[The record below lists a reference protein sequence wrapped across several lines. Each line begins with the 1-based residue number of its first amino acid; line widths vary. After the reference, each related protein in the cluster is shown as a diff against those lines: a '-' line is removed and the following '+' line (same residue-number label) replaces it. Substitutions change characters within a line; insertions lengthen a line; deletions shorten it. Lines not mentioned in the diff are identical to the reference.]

1 MRAIIPSI
9 SIKGFQAV
17 LVCLSKIGDDIVV
30 EARPDRFILST
41 LNITRSAFATFTFTR
56 VFFESY
62 HLDTTAEAIKHD
74 SSGPY
79 LRCTVLAKALVSAC
93 KIRGNVESKIEKLCL
108 FMNSAEGV
116 GENCRLTVEIIFKYG
131 FIKIHKLLYES
142 CPEPLQVLDSIESC
156 SNSWSL
162 PPAALIGFAENFSS
176 KAEEISMKCHQEG
189 VTFKTFLDANE
200 GGLKASGRFGTTVVP
215 INRSALEFYKLQE
228 EVEITFSLKEFKAII
243 AFAVTLRLPLDGYFD
258 ARSRPL
264 LLRVQVESIVSG
276 TFALATVLN
285 EGEAP
290 EPSPIPSKREYEAMK
305 GEDRGTVAQGKS
317 THDKGHGELDLTQP
331 ENALFLDDDSEWL
344 GELNSLEMEET
355 ATSAKATTTNTKNNA
370 LASVNHPKQERQSS
384 QALQQQ
390 QKQQQLY
397 LRVAEDVRIYED
409 EDEPFEIEEEFLSSS
424 RQSKR
429 ARFNFDEDD

>member
-1 MRAIIPSI
+1 
-9 SIKGFQAV
+9 
-17 LVCLSKIGDDIVV
+17 
-30 EARPDRFILST
+30 
-41 LNITRSAFATFTFTR
+41 
-56 VFFESY
+56 
-62 HLDTTAEAIKHD
+62 
-74 SSGPY
+74 
-79 LRCTVLAKALVSAC
+79 
-93 KIRGNVESKIEKLCL
+93 
-108 FMNSAEGV
+108 
-116 GENCRLTVEIIFKYG
+116 

-228 EVEITFSLKEFKAII
+228 EVEITFSLKEFK
-243 AFAVTLRLPLDGYFD
+243 
-258 ARSRPL
+258 
-264 LLRVQVESIVSG
+264 